1 MQQAYDYIAEASDL
15 ADVLSNCT
23 DQIFNLETQ
32 FKSWTINDIVGH
44 LYMFDLAALKALEC
58 PKIFQKFFAPIANGM
73 DNGLSLREC
82 QYRFLGS
89 LTHRALFKRWKKISH
104 TLGQAYSNADPKQR
118 VKWIG
123 PEMSAMSS
131 ITARQM
137 EIWAHGQEIYDAL
150 GIIRP
155 AKDRI
160 RNICHLGVAT
170 FGWSFHN
177 RGLIAPQK
185 QPYVRLKSPSG
196 TVWEWNNPEAES
208 WVVGDALAFAQVV
221 TQVRSIDDIT
231 LKVKGPAAQ
240 KWMSIA
246 QCFAGAP
253 ENPPKKGARFVQN

>member
-1 MQQAYDYIAEASDL
+1 MR
-15 ADVLSNCT
+15 
-23 DQIFNLETQ
+23 
-32 FKSWTINDIVGH
+32 G
-44 LYMFDLAALKALEC
+44 
-58 PKIFQKFFAPIANGM
+58 QKKFAPIENGM

-82 QYRFLGS
+82 RYRFLGS
-89 LTHRALFKRWKKISH
+89 LTHRDLFKRWKKISH

-118 VKWIG
+118 VKWVG

-150 GIIRP
+150 GIIRT

-185 QPYVRLKSPSG
+185 
-196 TVWEWNNPEAES
+196 
-208 WVVGDALAFAQVV
+208 
-221 TQVRSIDDIT
+221 
-231 LKVKGPAAQ
+231 
-240 KWMSIA
+240 
-246 QCFAGAP
+246 
-253 ENPPKKGARFVQN
+253 